1 MGVAIKGGHNAEH
14 HNHNDVG
21 SFVVVLGDR
30 PVLLDPGAETYTAR
44 TFSSRRYESQLL
56 NSFGHPVPVVAGKL
70 QRTGEEAQGKVLRT
84 EFTEHADTLVL
95 DLRAAYDCPELK
107 TLERTFVYS
116 REGAGSLT
124 LTDRVEFSVPQ
135 TFATALLTR
144 GRVPAQRVEQR
155 RGDGP
160 LLLRDG
166 DQALRVEIDV
176 GGEAFDIQAEEIRED
191 APVQPTRLGLYLT
204 RPVTSATV
212 TLKIAPAP
220 GIDGLEIEPVW

>member
-1 MGVAIKGGHNAEH
+1 M
-14 HNHNDVG
+14 
-21 SFVVVLGDR
+21 
-30 PVLLDPGAETYTAR
+30 
-44 TFSSRRYESQLL
+44 
-56 NSFGHPVPVVAGKL
+56 
-70 QRTGEEAQGKVLRT
+70 LRT

-95 DLRAAYDCPELK
+95 DLRTAYDCPELK

-116 REGAGSLT
+116 RAGAGSLT
-124 LTDRVEFSVPQ
+124 VTDRVEFTAPQ

-144 GRVPAQRVEQR
+144 GHWQR

-212 TLKIAPAP
+212 TLKIAP